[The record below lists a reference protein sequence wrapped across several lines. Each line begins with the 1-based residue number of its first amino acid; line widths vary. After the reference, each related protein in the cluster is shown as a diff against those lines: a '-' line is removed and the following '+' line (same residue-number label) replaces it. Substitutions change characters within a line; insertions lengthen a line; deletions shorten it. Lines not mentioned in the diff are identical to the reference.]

1 MQLLLVVISILLTGL
16 PTYAGTDIRK
26 GGSVVARVDDHGTI
40 RVRGSGVGRFDSG
53 GAIRVGGR
61 VVGNIDNDGTIRR
74 GGSVAGK
81 IDAGGYVR
89 IRGRVVGR
97 VEDSG
102 DVRRKG
108 SVIGSARGL
117 NRSQTAALF
126 FFDFIK
132 F

>member
-26 GGSVVARVDDHGTI
+26 GGSVVARVD
-40 RVRGSGVGRFDSG
+40 
-53 GAIRVGGR
+53 
-61 VVGNIDNDGTIRR
+61 NDGTIRR

-81 IDAGGYVR
+81 IDAGGNVR